1 MKLVDIKTEI
11 GNKILEDLIKEG
23 WKKTHEYSPLA
34 FDKGIDF
41 DSYVLKKDKSK
52 LKFKW
57 NNWLEWEI
65 SDTENELK
73 IIAKRYAISA
83 K

>member
-23 WKKTHEYSPLA
+23 WKKAHEYSPLA

-65 SDTENELK
+65 SGTENELK